1 MQRPPAACPLYWA
14 GTLRERIGM
23 RFFLSRNPILSRLFL
38 LLLVPTLVGAC
49 QPAASFDPAA
59 FAVDY
64 EKYTLE
70 NGLDVVL
77 HVDRSDPI
85 VAVAVT
91 YHVGSA
97 RERPGKTG
105 FAHLFEHLLFLNS
118 ENLGPGGID
127 ILIDK
132 VGGSMNGSTNRDRT
146 NYYQVVPRDA
156 LEKVLWAESDR
167 MGYFINTVTGE
178 VVEKEKQVVKNEK
191 RQSYDNRPGGH
202 TYFVIDRNIYP
213 PAHPYH
219 WQVIG
224 SLKDLDTATLAD
236 VREFYHAW
244 YGPNNA
250 TLVLSGDFD
259 PAEARPWIEK
269 YFGGIQAGSAPPR
282 TPEVPP
288 VDLNE
293 TKRLFHEDKLARV
306 PTLTM
311 SWSTVR
317 KYHADAYPLELLAA
331 LLAESKKSPLYSVIV
346 DQEKLAPSVDAYIE
360 GGELAGKFSIWIQS
374 FERVDLNRVDRGI
387 RTALDRFDQEGF
399 TEADL
404 DRVKA
409 VRETAFYDGYHSISS
424 VLGKALVLAD
434 YNIFAGSPGYLSE
447 DIRRLLSVTAD
458 DVVRVYERYIR
469 DRHFVAASF
478 VPAGEAA
485 LALADSVRAEVV
497 EEPIITGREAEL
509 PAPPERNVSK
519 TPSSFDRAVEPPFGP
534 APSLTVPEIWT
545 TTLANGVEGYGIEH
559 TEVPVV
565 RFTIRLR
572 GGLLLDHPSKVGVA
586 NLVAQMMTE
595 GTAARTPEEL
605 EEAIDALGSS
615 ISVSAGR
622 ESLTISGSTLR
633 RNYDPTMAL
642 VEEILLEPRWD
653 EDEFTRIRQSTIN
666 RLRQQS
672 ADPNAIAANTFNRL
686 IYGTDHILSNNVLGT
701 TESVESI
708 TIEDLRDYYQRYV
721 SPSVASIHVVGDISK
736 DGAMAS
742 TAGLAE
748 RWEAVEV
755 DFPRYELPDGDV
767 GGRIF
772 LVDVPGA
779 SQSVIRVGAMALAE
793 TDSDFFPAS
802 VMNVRLGGVF
812 VSRLN
817 QVLREQKGYTYG
829 ASSRFSGSDL
839 PGPFTVGTGVRS
851 NVTLESVELIRD
863 ILAGYSDG
871 FTPDDLETTQ
881 SYLIRSNARAFE
893 TLRSKIS
900 MLEKISALGFPLDYV
915 VERERVVENMTL
927 ERVRELARRY
937 VDPARMIFLVVG
949 DARTQLPRLSTA
961 GLGLPVL
968 IDRNARPTEG
978 AGTRAQ

>member
-1 MQRPPAACPLYWA
+1 
-14 GTLRERIGM
+14 M
-23 RFFLSRNPILSRLFL
+23 RFFLSRYPIQSRLFL
-38 LLLVPTLVGAC
+38 LLLGPTLVGAC
-49 QPAASFDPAA
+49 QPAASSDPAA

-64 EKYTLE
+64 EKYTLD

-105 FAHLFEHLLFLNS
+105 FAHLFEHLLFLDS
-118 ENLGPGGID
+118 EHLGPGGID

-132 VGGSMNGSTNRDRT
+132 VGGTMNGSTNRDRT
-146 NYYQVVPRDA
+146 NYYQVIPRDA
-156 LEKVLWAESDR
+156 LEKALWAESDR
-167 MGYFINTVTGE
+167 MGYFINTVTGD
-178 VVEKEKQVVKNEK
+178 VVEKETQVVKNEK
-191 RQSYDNRPGGH
+191 RQSTDNRPGGH
-202 TYFVIDRNIYP
+202 TSFVIDRNIYP

-224 SLKDLDTATLAD
+224 SLEDLDAATLAD
-236 VREFYHAW
+236 VREFYQSW
-244 YGPNNA
+244 YGPNRA
-250 TLVLSGDFD
+250 TLVVSGDFD
-259 PAEARPWIEK
+259 PAEARPWIEQ
-269 YFGGIQAGSAPPR
+269 YFGEIHAGSAPPP

-288 VDLNE
+288 VDLSE
-293 TKRLFHEDKLARV
+293 TKRRFHEDKLARV

-311 SWSTVR
+311 SWPTVR
-317 KYHADAYPLELLAA
+317 TYHADAYPLELLAA
-331 LLAESKKSPLYSVIV
+331 LLAESKTSPLYAVIV
-346 DQEKLAPSVDAYIE
+346 DEEKLAPSVDAYTE
-360 GGELAGKFSIWIQS
+360 GGELAGKFNIWIQG
-374 FERVDLNRVDRGI
+374 FERVDLNRVDRAI
-387 RTALDRFDQEGF
+387 RTALDRFEQEGF

-409 VRETAFYDGYHSISS
+409 VRETAFYDGYHSIAS
-424 VLGKALVLAD
+424 VLGKALALAD
-434 YNIFAGSPGYLSE
+434 YNIFAGSPGYLAE
-447 DIRRLLSVTAD
+447 DIRRVLSVTAD
-458 DVVRVYERYIR
+458 DVVRVYDRYIR
-469 DRHFVAASF
+469 DRHFVATSF

-485 LALADSVRAEVV
+485 LALADSVRAEIV

-509 PAPPERNVSK
+509 AAPPKRSVAK
-519 TPSSFDRAVEPPFGP
+519 TPSSFDRSVEPPFGP
-534 APSLTVPEIWT
+534 APSLTVPDIWT
-545 TTLANGVEGYGIEH
+545 ATLANGVEVYGIEH
-559 TEVPVV
+559 TEVPVI

-572 GGLLLDHPSKVGVA
+572 GGLLLDDPSQVGVA
-586 NLVAQMMTE
+586 HLVAQMMTE
-595 GTAARTPEEL
+595 GTAGRTPEEL

-622 ESLTISGSTLR
+622 QSLTVTGSTLR
-633 RNYDPTMAL
+633 RNYNRTMAL

-653 EDEFTRIRQSTIN
+653 DDEFTRIRQRTIT

-672 ADPNAIAANTFNRL
+672 ADPNAIAVNTFNRL
-686 IYGTDHILSNNVLGT
+686 IYGTGHILSNNVLGT

-708 TIEDLRDYYQRYV
+708 TIEDLRDYSQRYV
-721 SPSVASIHVVGDISK
+721 SPSVASMHVVGDISK
-736 DGAMAS
+736 DGATAS
-742 TAGLAE
+742 MAGLGA

-755 DFPRYELPDGDV
+755 DFPRYELPDGDG

-772 LVDVPGA
+772 FVDVPGA

-793 TDSDFFPAS
+793 TDPDFFPAS
-802 VMNVRLGGVF
+802 VMNLRLGGVF

-851 NVTLESVELIRD
+851 NVTPESVELIRD
-863 ILAGYSDG
+863 ILASYADG
-871 FTPDDLETTQ
+871 FTPADLEMTQ

-900 MLEKISALGFPLDYV
+900 MLEKISTLGFPLDYV
-915 VERERVVENMTL
+915 VERERVVANMTL

-937 VDPARMIFLVVG
+937 VDPARMVFLVVG
-949 DARTQLPRLSTA
+949 DARTQLPRLSAA
-961 GLGLPVL
+961 GLGRPIL
-968 IDRNARPTEG
+968 IDIL
-978 AGTRAQ
+978 

>member
-1 MQRPPAACPLYWA
+1 
-14 GTLRERIGM
+14 M
-23 RFFLSRNPILSRLFL
+23 RFFLSRTPILSRLFL
-38 LLLVPTLVGAC
+38 LLLVPTLVAAC
-49 QPAASFDPAA
+49 QPAASSDSAA
-59 FAVDY
+59 FQVDY

-105 FAHLFEHLLFLNS
+105 FAHLFEHLLFLDS

-224 SLKDLDTATLAD
+224 SLQDLDTATLAD

-250 TLVLSGDFD
+250 TLVVSGDFD

-269 YFGGIQAGSAPPR
+269 YFGEIQAGSTPPR

-311 SWSTVR
+311 SWPTVR

-331 LLAESKKSPLYSVIV
+331 LLAESKKSPLYAVIV

-360 GGELAGKFSIWIQS
+360 GGELAGKFSIWIQG
-374 FERVDLNRVDRGI
+374 FEGVDLNRVDRGI
-387 RTALDRFDQEGF
+387 RTALDRFDQKGF

-409 VRETAFYDGYHSISS
+409 LRETAFYDGYNSIAS
-424 VLGKALVLAD
+424 VLGKAFALAE
-434 YNIFAGSPGYLSE
+434 YNIFAGSPGYLTE

-458 DVVRVYERYIR
+458 DVVRVYEHYIR
-469 DRHFVAASF
+469 DRHFVATSF

-509 PAPPERNVSK
+509 AAPAERPERNVAK
-519 TPSSFDRAVEPPFGP
+519 TPSSFDRSEEPPFGP
-534 APSLTVPEIWT
+534 APTLTVPEIWT
-545 TTLANGVEGYGIEH
+545 ATLANGVEGYGIEH

-572 GGLLLDHPSKVGVA
+572 GGLLLDDPSKVGVA

-595 GTAARTPEEL
+595 GTAARPPEEL

-653 EDEFTRIRQSTIN
+653 EDEFTRVRQSTIN

-686 IYGTDHILSNNVLGT
+686 IYGTENILSNNVLGT

-708 TIEDLRDYYQRYV
+708 TIADLRDYYQRYV

-742 TAGLAE
+742 TAGLGE

-755 DFPRYELPDGDV
+755 DFPRYELPDGDK

-779 SQSVIRVGAMALAE
+779 SQSVIRIGAMALAE

-839 PGPFTVGTGVRS
+839 PGPFTVRTGVRS

-863 ILAGYSDG
+863 ILAGYADG

-900 MLEKISALGFPLDYV
+900 MLEKISTLGFPLDYV

-949 DARTQLPRLSTA
+949 DARTQLPRLSAA
-961 GLGLPVL
+961 GLGLPLL

>member
-1 MQRPPAACPLYWA
+1 MV
-14 GTLRERIGM
+14 
-23 RFFLSRNPILSRLFL
+23 RFFLSRDPVLSRLFL
-38 LLLVPTLVGAC
+38 LLLVPTLVGGC
-49 QPAASFDPAA
+49 RPAGSSDPAV

-118 ENLGPGGID
+118 EHLGPGGID
-127 ILIDK
+127 ILTDK
-132 VGGSMNGSTNRDRT
+132 VGGTMNGSTNRDRT

-167 MGYFINTVTGE
+167 MGYFINTVTRE
-178 VVEKEKQVVKNEK
+178 VVEKETQVVKNEK

-202 TYFVIDRNIYP
+202 TSFVIDRNIYP
-213 PAHPYH
+213 TAHPYH

-224 SLKDLDTATLAD
+224 SLEDLDSATLAD
-236 VREFYHAW
+236 VREFYGTW
-244 YGPNNA
+244 YGPQNA
-250 TLVLSGDFD
+250 TLVVSGDFD
-259 PAEARPWIEK
+259 PAAARSWIEQ
-269 YFGGIQAGSAPPR
+269 YFGEIHAGSPPPP

-288 VDLNE
+288 VDLRE

-311 SWSTVR
+311 SWPTVPT
-317 KYHADAYPLELLAA
+317 YHADAYPLELLAA
-331 LLAESKKSPLYSVIV
+331 LLAEGKKSPLYAVIV
-346 DQEKLAPSVDAYIE
+346 DEQRLAPSVDAYTD
-360 GGELAGKFSIWIQS
+360 GGELAGKFNIWIEG
-374 FERVDLNRVDRGI
+374 FERVDLNRVARAI
-387 RTALDRFDQEGF
+387 QTALDRFEQEGF
-399 TEADL
+399 TAADL

-409 VRETAFYDGYHSISS
+409 GRETAFYDGYRSIAS
-424 VLGKALVLAD
+424 VLGKALALAE

-447 DIRRLLSVTAD
+447 DIRRVLSVTAD
-458 DVVRVYERYIR
+458 DVVRVYGRYIR
-469 DRHFVAASF
+469 DRHFVATSF
-478 VPAGEAA
+478 VPAGDAA

-497 EEPIITGREAEL
+497 EEPIIAGREAEL
-509 PAPPERNVSK
+509 AAPPERHVAK
-519 TPSSFDRAVEPPFGP
+519 TPSTFDRSVEPPFGP
-534 APSLTVPEIWT
+534 APSLTVPDIWT
-545 TTLANGVEGYGIEH
+545 GALANRVKVYGIEQ

-572 GGLLLDHPSKVGVA
+572 GGLLLDDPSQVGVA
-586 NLVAQMMTE
+586 HFVAQMMTE
-595 GTAARTPEEL
+595 GTAGRTPEEL

-622 ESLTISGSTLR
+622 ESLTVSCSTLR
-633 RNYDPTMAL
+633 RHYGQTMAL

-653 EDEFTRIRQSTIN
+653 DGEFTRIRRRTIN
-666 RLRQQS
+666 RLRRQS
-672 ADPNAIAANTFNRL
+672 ADPNAIAVNTFNRL
-686 IYGTDHILSNNVLGT
+686 LYGTDHILSNNVLGT

-708 TIEDLRDYYQRYV
+708 TIEELRDYFQRYV

-736 DGAMAS
+736 DDAIAS
-742 TAGLAE
+742 MAGLGA

-755 DFPRYELPDGDV
+755 DVPRYELPDGDG

-772 LVDVPGA
+772 FVDVPSA
-779 SQSVIRVGAMALAE
+779 SQSVIRVGAITLAE
-793 TDSDFFPAS
+793 TDPDFFPAS

-812 VSRLN
+812 ISRLN

-839 PGPFTVGTGVRS
+839 PGPFAVGTGVRS

-863 ILAGYSDG
+863 ILAGYADG
-871 FTPDDLETTQ
+871 FTQEDLDMTQ

-900 MLEKISALGFPLDYV
+900 MLEKISTLGLPLDYV
-915 VERERVVENMTL
+915 VERERVVDTMTL
-927 ERVRELARRY
+927 DRVRDLARRY
-937 VDPARMIFLVVG
+937 VDPARLVFLVVG
-949 DARTQLPRLSTA
+949 DAHTQLPRLSTA
-961 GLGLPVL
+961 GLGRPIL
-968 IDRNARPTEG
+968 IDIREPP
-978 AGTRAQ
+978 AGL

>member
-1 MQRPPAACPLYWA
+1 
-14 GTLRERIGM
+14 M
-23 RFFLSRNPILSRLFL
+23 RSRLFL

-49 QPAASFDPAA
+49 QPAASSDPSA

-64 EKYTLE
+64 EQYTLE

-77 HVDRSDPI
+77 HVDRSDPM

-105 FAHLFEHLLFLNS
+105 FAHLFEHLLFLDS
-118 ENLGPGGID
+118 EHLGPGGID
-127 ILIDK
+127 VLSDR

-167 MGYFINTVTGE
+167 MGYFINTVTE
-178 VVEKEKQVVKNEK
+178 DVVAKEKQVVKNEK

-224 SLKDLDTATLAD
+224 SLEDLDTATLAD
-236 VREFYHAW
+236 VREFYHTW

-250 TLVLSGDFD
+250 TLVVAGDFD
-259 PAEARPWIEK
+259 PAEARPWIEQ
-269 YFGGIQAGSAPPR
+269 YFGEIPAGAAPPR
-282 TPEVPP
+282 TPEVSP
-288 VDLNE
+288 VDLSE
-293 TKRLFHEDKLARV
+293 TKRLFHEDTLARV

-311 SWSTVR
+311 SWPTVR
-317 KYHADAYPLELLAA
+317 TYHADAYPLELLAA
-331 LLAESKKSPLYSVIV
+331 LLAESKTSPLYAVIV
-346 DQEKLAPSVDAYIE
+346 DEETLAPSVDAYTE
-360 GGELAGKFSIWIQS
+360 GGELAGKLNIWIEG
-374 FERVDLNRVDRGI
+374 FEGVDLNRVDRAI
-387 RTALDRFDQEGF
+387 RTALDRFEQDGF
-399 TEADL
+399 TDADL

-409 VRETAFYDGYHSISS
+409 VRETAFYDGYRSISS
-424 VLGKALVLAD
+424 VLGKAFALAE

-447 DIRRLLSVTAD
+447 DIERVLSVTAD
-458 DVVRVYERYIR
+458 DVIRVYDRYIR
-469 DRHFVAASF
+469 DQHFVATSF
-478 VPAGEAA
+478 VPAGEAS
-485 LALADSVRAEVV
+485 LALADSVRADVV
-497 EEPIITGREAEL
+497 EEPIIPGREAEL
-509 PAPPERNVSK
+509 TALPERNVAK
-519 TPSSFDRAVEPPFGP
+519 TPSVFDRSVEPPFGS
-534 APSLTVPEIWT
+534 APSLTVPDIWT
-545 TTLANGVEGYGIEH
+545 GTLANGVEVYGIEH
-559 TEVPVV
+559 TEVPIV

-572 GGLLLDHPSKVGVA
+572 GGLLLDDPSKVGVA

-595 GTAARTPEEL
+595 GTAGRTPEEL
-605 EEAIDALGSS
+605 EEAIDALGAS

-622 ESLTISGSTLR
+622 ESLTVSGSTLR
-633 RNYDPTMAL
+633 RHYDQTMGL

-653 EDEFTRIRQSTIN
+653 DDEFPRITQRTIN

-672 ADPNAIAANTFNRL
+672 ADPNAIAANTFNHL
-686 IYGTDHILSNNVLGT
+686 IYGMDHILSNNVLGT

-708 TIEDLRDYYQRYV
+708 TIEDLREYYQRYV
-721 SPSVASIHVVGDISK
+721 SPSVASIHVVGDIST
-736 DGAMAS
+736 DDATAS
-742 TAGLAE
+742 LASLGE

-755 DFPRYELPDGDV
+755 DVPRYELPDGDD
-767 GGRIF
+767 GGRLF
-772 LVDVPGA
+772 FVDVPGA

-793 TDSDFFPAS
+793 TDPDFFPAS

-863 ILAGYSDG
+863 ILADYAEG
-871 FTPDDLETTQ
+871 FTADDLEATQ
-881 SYLIRSNARAFE
+881 SYLVRSNARAFE
-893 TLRSKIS
+893 TLRSKIG
-900 MLEKISALGFPLDYV
+900 MLEKISTLGFPLDYV
-915 VERERVVENMTL
+915 VERERVVDNMTL
-927 ERVRELARRY
+927 ERVRKLARRY
-937 VDPARMIFLVVG
+937 VDPARMVVLVVG
-949 DARTQLPRLSTA
+949 DAQTQLPRLSA
-961 GLGLPVL
+961 VGLGGPIL
-968 IDRNARPTEG
+968 IDRDARPTEG
-978 AGTRAQ
+978 AGALVQ

>member
-1 MQRPPAACPLYWA
+1 M
-14 GTLRERIGM
+14 
-23 RFFLSRNPILSRLFL
+23 
-38 LLLVPTLVGAC
+38 LVPTVVGAC
-49 QPAASFDPAA
+49 QPAEPSDPAV

-105 FAHLFEHLLFLNS
+105 FAHLFEHLLFLDS
-118 ENLGPGGID
+118 EHLGPGGID
-127 ILIDK
+127 VLTDK
-132 VGGSMNGSTNRDRT
+132 VGGTMNGSTNRDRT

-167 MGYFINTVTGE
+167 MGYFINTVTRE
-178 VVEKEKQVVKNEK
+178 VVEKETQVVKNEK

-224 SLKDLDTATLAD
+224 SLEDLDSATLAD
-236 VREFYHAW
+236 VREFYDIW
-244 YGPNNA
+244 YGPHNA
-250 TLVLSGDFD
+250 TLVVSGDFD
-259 PAEARPWIEK
+259 PAATRSWIEQ
-269 YFGGIQAGSAPPR
+269 YFGEIPAGALPPPI
-282 TPEVPP
+282 PEVPL
-288 VDLNE
+288 VDLSE

-311 SWSTVR
+311 SWPTVR
-317 KYHADAYPLELLAA
+317 TYHADAYPLELMAA
-331 LLAESKKSPLYSVIV
+331 LLAEGKMSPLYGVIV
-346 DQEKLAPSVDAYIE
+346 DEQRLAPSVDAYTE
-360 GGELAGKFSIWIQS
+360 GGELAGKFNIWIEG
-374 FERVDLNRVDRGI
+374 FERVDLNRVDRAI
-387 RTALDRFDQEGF
+387 RTALDRFELEGF
-399 TEADL
+399 TAADL

-409 VRETAFYDGYHSISS
+409 GRETAFYDGYRSIAS
-424 VLGKALVLAD
+424 VLGKALALAE

-447 DIRRLLSVTAD
+447 DIERVLSVTAD
-458 DVVRVYERYIR
+458 DVVRVYDRYIR
-469 DRHFVAASF
+469 DRHFVATSF
-478 VPAGEAA
+478 VPAGDAA
-485 LALADSVRAEVV
+485 LALADSVRAEVA

-509 PAPPERNVSK
+509 AAPPERNVAK
-519 TPSSFDRAVEPPFGP
+519 TPSSFDRSVEPPFGP
-534 APSLTVPEIWT
+534 APSLTVPDIWT
-545 TTLANGVEGYGIEH
+545 GALANGVEVYGIEH
-559 TEVPVV
+559 TEVPVI

-572 GGLLLDHPSKVGVA
+572 GGLLLDDPAQVGVTHF
-586 NLVAQMMTE
+586 VAQMMTE
-595 GTAARTPEEL
+595 GTTGRSPEEL

-622 ESLTISGSTLR
+622 ESLTVSGSTLR
-633 RNYDPTMAL
+633 RHYDQTIAL

-653 EDEFTRIRQSTIN
+653 DDEFRRIRRLTIN
-666 RLRQQS
+666 RLRRQS
-672 ADPNAIAANTFNRL
+672 ADPNAIAVNTFNRL
-686 IYGTDHILSNNVLGT
+686 LYGMDHILSNNVLGT

-708 TIEDLRDYYQRYV
+708 TIEDLRDYFQRYV

-736 DGAMAS
+736 DSAIAS
-742 TAGLAE
+742 MAGLGT
-748 RWEAVEV
+748 RWEPVEV
-755 DFPRYELPDGDV
+755 DFPRYELPNGEG

-772 LVDVPGA
+772 FVDVPEA
-779 SQSVIRVGAMALAE
+779 SQSVIRVGAITLAE
-793 TDSDFFPAS
+793 TDPDFFPAS

-812 VSRLN
+812 ISRLN

-863 ILAGYSDG
+863 ILTGYSDG
-871 FTPDDLETTQ
+871 FTPEDLDMTQ

-893 TLRSKIS
+893 TSRSKIG
-900 MLEKISALGFPLDYV
+900 MLEKISTLRFPLDYV
-915 VERERVVENMTL
+915 VERERVVDDMTL
-927 ERVRELARRY
+927 ERVRELARRF
-937 VDPARMIFLVVG
+937 VDPARLVFLVVG
-949 DARTQLPRLSTA
+949 DAHTQLPRLSAA
-961 GLGLPVL
+961 GLGRPTL
-968 IDRNARPTEG
+968 IDTP
-978 AGTRAQ
+978 

>member
-1 MQRPPAACPLYWA
+1 
-14 GTLRERIGM
+14 M
-23 RFFLSRNPILSRLFL
+23 RFFLSRKPILSRLFL

-49 QPAASFDPAA
+49 QPAASSDPAA

-105 FAHLFEHLLFLNS
+105 FAHLFEHLLFLDS
-118 ENLGPGGID
+118 ENLGRGGID

-224 SLKDLDTATLAD
+224 SLEDLDTATLAD

-259 PAEARPWIEK
+259 PAEARSWIDK
-269 YFGGIQAGSAPPR
+269 YFREIPAGSAPPR

-311 SWSTVR
+311 SWPTVR
-317 KYHADAYPLELLAA
+317 TYHADAYPLELLAA
-331 LLAESKKSPLYSVIV
+331 LLAEGKKSPLYAVIV
-346 DQEKLAPSVDAYIE
+346 DQEKLAPSVDAYTE
-360 GGELAGKFSIWIQS
+360 GGELAGKFNIWIQG
-374 FERVDLNRVDRGI
+374 FEGVDLNRVDRAI

-409 VRETAFYDGYHSISS
+409 VRETAFYDGYRSISS
-424 VLGKALVLAD
+424 VLGKAFALAE
-434 YNIFAGSPGYLSE
+434 YNIFAGSPGYLAE
-447 DIRRLLSVTAD
+447 DIRRVLSVTPDA
-458 DVVRVYERYIR
+458 VVRVYERYIR
-469 DRHFVAASF
+469 DRHFVATSF

-509 PAPPERNVSK
+509 AAPPERNVAK
-519 TPSSFDRAVEPPFGP
+519 TPSSFDRSVEPLFGP

-545 TTLANGVEGYGIEH
+545 ATLANGVEGYGIEH

-572 GGLLLDHPSKVGVA
+572 GGLLLDDPSKVGVA

-622 ESLTISGSTLR
+622 ESLTVSGSTLR

-642 VEEILLEPRWD
+642 VQEILLEPRWD
-653 EDEFTRIRQSTIN
+653 EDEFTRIRQRTIN

-672 ADPNAIAANTFNRL
+672 ADPNAIATNTFNRL
-686 IYGTDHILSNNVLGT
+686 IYGTDHILSNNILGT

-721 SPSVASIHVVGDISK
+721 SPSVASVHVVGDMSK
-736 DGAMAS
+736 DGALAS
-742 TAGLAE
+742 MAGLGE

-755 DFPRYELPDGDV
+755 NFPRYELPDGDE

-802 VMNVRLGGVF
+802 VMNLRLGGVF

-900 MLEKISALGFPLDYV
+900 MLEKISTLGFPLDYV

-937 VDPARMIFLVVG
+937 VDPARMVFLVVG
-949 DARTQLPRLSTA
+949 DARTQLPRLSAA
-961 GLGLPVL
+961 GLGVPLL

-978 AGTRAQ
+978 ASTRAQ

>member
-1 MQRPPAACPLYWA
+1 
-14 GTLRERIGM
+14 M
-23 RFFLSRNPILSRLFL
+23 RCFLSRRPILSRLFL

-49 QPAASFDPAA
+49 RPAASSDPDT

-77 HVDRSDPI
+77 HIDRSDPI

-105 FAHLFEHLLFLNS
+105 FAHLFEHLLFLDS
-118 ENLGPGGID
+118 EHLGPGGID
-127 ILIDK
+127 VLTDK
-132 VGGSMNGSTNRDRT
+132 VGGTMNGSTNRDRT

-167 MGYFINTVTGE
+167 MGYFINTVTRE
-178 VVEKEKQVVKNEK
+178 VVEKETQVVKNEK

-213 PAHPYH
+213 PTHPYH

-224 SLKDLDTATLAD
+224 SLEDLDSATLAD
-236 VREFYHAW
+236 VREFYNTW
-244 YGPNNA
+244 YGPQSA
-250 TLVLSGDFD
+250 TLVVSGDFD
-259 PAEARPWIEK
+259 PTAARAWIEQ
-269 YFGGIQAGSAPPR
+269 YFGEIHAGSAPPP

-288 VDLNE
+288 VDLSE

-311 SWSTVR
+311 SWPTVR
-317 KYHADAYPLELLAA
+317 TYHADAYPLELLAA
-331 LLAESKKSPLYSVIV
+331 LLAEGKTSPLYGVIV
-346 DQEKLAPSVDAYIE
+346 DEEQLAPSVDAYTE
-360 GGELAGKFSIWIQS
+360 GGELAGKFNIWIEG
-374 FERVDLNRVDRGI
+374 FERVDLNRVDRAI
-387 RTALDRFDQEGF
+387 RTALDRFEQDGF
-399 TEADL
+399 TESDL

-409 VRETAFYDGYHSISS
+409 VRETAFYGGYHGIAS
-424 VLGKALVLAD
+424 VLGKALALAD

-447 DIRRLLSVTAD
+447 DIRRVLSVASD
-458 DVVRVYERYIR
+458 DVVRVYDRYIR
-469 DRHFVAASF
+469 GRHFVATSF
-478 VPAGEAA
+478 VPSGDAA
-485 LALADSVRAEVV
+485 LALANSVRAEVV
-497 EEPIITGREAEL
+497 EEPIITGREANL
-509 PAPPERNVSK
+509 AAPPKRHVAQ
-519 TPSSFDRAVEPPFGP
+519 TPSSFDRSVEPPFGP
-534 APSLTVPEIWT
+534 APSLTVPDIWT
-545 TTLANGVEGYGIEH
+545 GALENGVAVYGIEH
-559 TEVPVV
+559 AEVPIV

-572 GGLLLDHPSKVGVA
+572 GGLLLDDPSKVGVA
-586 NLVAQMMTE
+586 HLVAQMMTE
-595 GTAARTPEEL
+595 GTAGRTPEEL

-622 ESLTISGSTLR
+622 QSLTVSGSTLR
-633 RNYDPTMAL
+633 RHYDQTMAL

-653 EDEFTRIRQSTIN
+653 DDAFTRIRQRTLN

-708 TIEDLRDYYQRYV
+708 TIEDLRDYYRRYV

-736 DGAMAS
+736 DGAIAS
-742 TAGLAE
+742 MAGLGA
-748 RWEAVEV
+748 RWEAIEV
-755 DFPRYELPDGDV
+755 AFTRYPLPDGDDG
-767 GGRIF
+767 GGRIYF
-772 LVDVPGA
+772 VDVPGA
-779 SQSVIRVGAMALAE
+779 SQSVIRVGAIALAE
-793 TDSDFFPAS
+793 TDPDFFPAS
-802 VMNVRLGGVF
+802 VMNLRLGGVF

-863 ILAGYSDG
+863 ILAGYADG
-871 FTPDDLETTQ
+871 FTPEDLDMTQ
-881 SYLIRSNARAFE
+881 SYLIRSNALAFE
-893 TLRSKIS
+893 TLGSKIGV
-900 MLEKISALGFPLDYV
+900 LEKISSLGLPLDYV
-915 VERERVVENMTL
+915 VERERVVDNMTL
-927 ERVRELARRY
+927 TRVRELARRH
-937 VDPARMIFLVVG
+937 VDPARMVFLVVG
-949 DARTQLPRLSTA
+949 DAHTQLPRVSAA
-961 GLGLPVL
+961 GLG
-968 IDRNARPTEG
+968 RPILVDIP
-978 AGTRAQ
+978 

>member
-1 MQRPPAACPLYWA
+1 
-14 GTLRERIGM
+14 M
-23 RFFLSRNPILSRLFL
+23 RFFLSPNLSLWKLFL
-38 LLLVPTLVGAC
+38 SLVVPTLVGAC
-49 QPAASFDPAA
+49 QPATPSEPAA
-59 FAVDY
+59 FAVDF
-64 EKYTLE
+64 EKYALE
-70 NGLDVVL
+70 NGLEVVL

-97 RERPGKTG
+97 RERPTKTG
-105 FAHLFEHLLFLNS
+105 FAHLFEHLLFLDS

-127 ILIDK
+127 ILSDK
-132 VGGSMNGSTNRDRT
+132 VGGSMNGSTNQDRT

-167 MGYFINTVTGE
+167 MGYFINTVTAE

-202 TYFVIDRNIYP
+202 TYAVIDRNIYP

-224 SLKDLDTATLAD
+224 SLEDLDTATLGD
-236 VREFYHAW
+236 VREFYDTW

-259 PAEARPWIEK
+259 TAEAREWIEK
-269 YFGGIQAGSAPPR
+269 YFGEIQAGSAP
-282 TPEVPP
+282 TQVPGIP
-288 VDLNE
+288 SVDLSE

-311 SWSTVR
+311 SWPTVP

-331 LLAESKKSPLYSVIV
+331 LLAEGKKSSLYAVIV
-346 DQEKLAPSVDAYIE
+346 DEEKLAPSVDAYTE
-360 GGELAGKFSIWIQS
+360 GGELAGKFNIWIEG
-374 FERVDLNRVDRGI
+374 FERVNLNRVDLAIQTG
-387 RTALDRFDQEGF
+387 LDHFEQEGF

-409 VRETAFYDGYHSISS
+409 VRETAFYDGYNSISS
-424 VLGKALVLAD
+424 VLGKAFALAE

-447 DIRRLLSVTAD
+447 DITRVLSVTAA
-458 DVVRVYERYIR
+458 DVIRVHERYIR
-469 DRHFVAASF
+469 DRHFVATSF
-478 VPAGEAA
+478 VPAGDAA

-509 PAPPERNVSK
+509 ATTPERNVAK
-519 TPSSFDRAVEPPFGP
+519 TPSTFDRSVEPPFGP
-534 APSLTVPEIWT
+534 TPSLTVPEIWT
-545 TTLANGVEGYGIEH
+545 GTLANGVEVYGIEH
-559 TEVPVV
+559 NEVPVV

-572 GGLLLDHPSKVGVA
+572 GGLLLDDPSKVGVA
-586 NLVAQMMTE
+586 HLVAQMMTE
-595 GTAARTPEEL
+595 GTAGRTPEEL
-605 EEAIDALGSS
+605 EEAIEALGSS
-615 ISVSAGR
+615 ITVTAGR
-622 ESLTISGSTLR
+622 ESLIISGSTLA
-633 RNYDPTMAL
+633 RNYDRTMAL

-653 EDEFTRIRQSTIN
+653 ANEFSRVTQQTIS

-686 IYGTDHILSNNVLGT
+686 IYGRDHILANNVLGT
-701 TESVESI
+701 TASVESA
-708 TIEDLRDYYQRYV
+708 TLEDLQGYYQRYV
-721 SPSVASIHVVGDISK
+721 SPAVASIHVVGDISK
-736 DGAMAS
+736 DGAMIS
-742 TAGLAE
+742 MTGLGK
-748 RWEAVEV
+748 RWARVVV
-755 DFPRYELPDGDV
+755 DLPRYELPTDAI
-767 GGRIF
+767 GGRIYF
-772 LVDVPGA
+772 VDVPGA
-779 SQSVIRVGAMALAE
+779 SQSVIRVGAIALAE
-793 TDSDFFPAS
+793 TDSDFLPAS

-839 PGPFTVGTGVRS
+839 PGPFIVGTGVRS
-851 NVTLESVELIRD
+851 NVTLESVTLIRE
-863 ILAGYSDG
+863 ILASYSTG
-871 FTPDDLETTQ
+871 FTTDDLEATQ
-881 SYLIRSNARAFE
+881 GYLIRSNSRAFE

-900 MLEKISALGFPLDYV
+900 MLEKISTLGFPLDYV
-915 VERERVVENMTL
+915 VEQERVVQDMTL

-937 VDPARMIFLVVG
+937 VDPERMVFLVVG
-949 DARTQLPRLSTA
+949 DARTQLPRLPAA
-961 GLGLPVL
+961 GLGGPIL
-968 IDRNARPTEG
+968 IDENARPTEG
-978 AGTRAQ
+978 AGARAQ

>member
-1 MQRPPAACPLYWA
+1 
-14 GTLRERIGM
+14 M
-23 RFFLSRNPILSRLFL
+23 RFFLSRHSIRSRLFL

-49 QPAASFDPAA
+49 QPAASSDPTA

-105 FAHLFEHLLFLNS
+105 FAHLFEHLLFLDS

-132 VGGSMNGSTNRDRT
+132 VGGTMNGSTNRDRT

-156 LEKVLWAESDR
+156 LQKVLWAESDR

-178 VVEKEKQVVKNEK
+178 VVAKETQVVKNEK

-224 SLKDLDTATLAD
+224 SLEDLDTATFAD
-236 VREFYHAW
+236 VREFYHTW
-244 YGPNNA
+244 YGPTTA
-250 TLVLSGDFD
+250 TLVVSGDFD
-259 PAEARPWIEK
+259 PAAARSWIEQ
-269 YFGGIQAGSAPPR
+269 YFGEIHAGAAPPR

-288 VDLNE
+288 VDLRE
-293 TKRLFHEDKLARV
+293 TKRLVHEDKLARV

-311 SWSTVR
+311 SWPTVR
-317 KYHADAYPLELLAA
+317 TYHADAYPLELLAA
-331 LLAESKKSPLYSVIV
+331 LLAESKTSPLYAVIV
-346 DQEKLAPSVDAYIE
+346 DAEKLAPAVDAYTE
-360 GGELAGKFSIWIQS
+360 GGELAGKFNIWIQG
-374 FERVDLNRVDRGI
+374 FERVDLNRVDRAI
-387 RTALDRFDQEGF
+387 RTALDRFEQDGF

-409 VRETAFYDGYHSISS
+409 VRETAFYDGYHSIAS
-424 VLGKALVLAD
+424 VLGKALALAD

-447 DIRRLLSVTAD
+447 DIRRVLSVTAD
-458 DVVRVYERYIR
+458 DVVRVYKRYIQ
-469 DRHFVAASF
+469 DRHFVATSF

-485 LALADSVRAEVV
+485 LALADSVRAEIV

-509 PAPPERNVSK
+509 AVPPKRNVAK
-519 TPSSFDRAVEPPFGP
+519 TPSSFDRSVEPPFGP
-534 APSLTVPEIWT
+534 APSLAVPDIWT
-545 TTLANGVEGYGIEH
+545 DTLANGVEVYGIEH

-572 GGLLLDHPSKVGVA
+572 GGLLLEDPSKVGVA
-586 NLVAQMMTE
+586 NLTARMMTE
-595 GTAARTPEEL
+595 GTAGRTPEEL

-622 ESLTISGSTLR
+622 ESLTVSGSTLR
-633 RNYDPTMAL
+633 RNYDRTMAL

-653 EDEFTRIRQSTIN
+653 EDEFTRIRQRTIS

-672 ADPNAIAANTFNRL
+672 VDPNAIAANTFNRL

-742 TAGLAE
+742 MAGLGA

-755 DFPRYELPDGDV
+755 DFPRYELPDGD
-767 GGRIF
+767 GSGRIF
-772 LVDVPGA
+772 FVDVPGA

-793 TDSDFFPAS
+793 TDPDFFPAS
-802 VMNVRLGGVF
+802 VMNLRLGGAF

-851 NVTLESVELIRD
+851 NVTLESVELIRN
-863 ILAGYSDG
+863 ILAGYADG
-871 FTPDDLETTQ
+871 FTPEDLETTQ

-900 MLEKISALGFPLDYV
+900 MLEKISTLGFPLDYV

-937 VDPARMIFLVVG
+937 VDPARMVFLVVG
-949 DARTQLPRLSTA
+949 DARTQLPRLSAA
-961 GLGLPVL
+961 GLGRPIL
-968 IDRNARPTEG
+968 IDIL
-978 AGTRAQ
+978 

>member
-1 MQRPPAACPLYWA
+1 M
-14 GTLRERIGM
+14 RIV
-23 RFFLSRNPILSRLFL
+23 LSRHPILSRLCL
-38 LLLVPTLVGAC
+38 LLLVPPLVGAC
-49 QPAASFDPAA
+49 RPAASSDPDA
-59 FAVDY
+59 FVVDY

-105 FAHLFEHLLFLNS
+105 FAHLFEHLLFLDS
-118 ENLGPGGID
+118 EHLGPGGID
-127 ILIDK
+127 VLTDK
-132 VGGSMNGSTNRDRT
+132 VGGTMNGSTNRDRT

-167 MGYFINTVTGE
+167 MGYFINTVTRA
-178 VVEKEKQVVKNEK
+178 VVEKETQVVKNEK

-202 TYFVIDRNIYP
+202 TSFVIDRNIYP

-224 SLKDLDTATLAD
+224 SLEDLDSATLAD
-236 VREFYHAW
+236 VREFYDTW
-244 YGPNNA
+244 YGPQTA
-250 TLVLSGDFD
+250 TLVVSGDFD
-259 PAEARPWIEK
+259 PAAARSWIEQ
-269 YFGGIQAGSAPPR
+269 YFGEIHAGAAPPP

-288 VDLNE
+288 VILSE
-293 TKRLFHEDKLARV
+293 TKRLFHEDTLARV

-311 SWSTVR
+311 SWPTVR
-317 KYHADAYPLELLAA
+317 TYHADAYPLELLAA
-331 LLAESKKSPLYSVIV
+331 LLAEGKTSPLYGVIV
-346 DQEKLAPSVDAYIE
+346 DEEQLAPSVDAYTE
-360 GGELAGKFSIWIQS
+360 GGELAGKFTIWIEG
-374 FERVDLNRVDRGI
+374 FEQVDLNRVDRAI
-387 RTALDRFDQEGF
+387 RTAFDRFAQDGF
-399 TEADL
+399 TDADL

-409 VRETAFYDGYHSISS
+409 VRETAFYDGYHGIAS
-424 VLGKALVLAD
+424 VLGKALALAD

-447 DIRRLLSVTAD
+447 DIRRVLSVTAD
-458 DVVRVYERYIR
+458 DVVRVYDRYIR
-469 DRHFVAASF
+469 DRHFVATSF
-478 VPAGEAA
+478 VPVGDAA
-485 LALADSVRAEVV
+485 LALVDSVRAEVV
-497 EEPIITGREAEL
+497 EEPIVTGREAEL
-509 PAPPERNVSK
+509 AAPSERHVAT
-519 TPSSFDRAVEPPFGP
+519 TPSAFDRSVEPPFGP

-545 TTLANGVEGYGIEH
+545 GALANGVEVYGIEH
-559 TEVPVV
+559 AEVPII

-572 GGLLLDHPSKVGVA
+572 GGLLLDDPSQVGVA
-586 NLVAQMMTE
+586 HLVAQMMTE
-595 GTAARTPEEL
+595 GTAGRTPEEL
-605 EEAIDALGSS
+605 DEAIDALGSS

-622 ESLTISGSTLR
+622 ESLTVSGSTLR
-633 RNYDPTMAL
+633 RHYDRTMAL

-653 EDEFTRIRQSTIN
+653 ADAFTRVRQRTIN

-701 TESVESI
+701 TASVESI
-708 TIEDLRDYYQRYV
+708 TIEDLRDYYRRYV
-721 SPSVASIHVVGDISK
+721 SPSVASIHVVGAISK
-736 DGAMAS
+736 DGAIAS
-742 TAGLAE
+742 MAGLGA
-748 RWEAVEV
+748 RWEAVPV
-755 DFPRYELPDGDV
+755 DVPRYELPDGDG

-772 LVDVPGA
+772 FVDVPGA

-793 TDSDFFPAS
+793 TDPDFFPAS
-802 VMNVRLGGVF
+802 VMNLRLGGVF
-812 VSRLN
+812 TSRLN

-839 PGPFTVGTGVRS
+839 PGPFTVATGVRS

-863 ILAGYSDG
+863 ILAGYADG
-871 FTPDDLETTQ
+871 FTPEDLATTQ

-900 MLEKISALGFPLDYV
+900 MLEKISTLGLPLDYV
-915 VERERVVENMTL
+915 VARERVVDNMTL

-937 VDPARMIFLVVG
+937 VDPARMVFLVVG
-949 DARTQLPRLSTA
+949 DARTQLSRLSAA
-961 GLGLPVL
+961 GLGRPIL
-968 IDRNARPTEG
+968 IDSP
-978 AGTRAQ
+978 